1 VIIVF
6 STLHVTLEEGK
17 KAEEGECIASRKKL
31 ISCFKSSVTGKDAF
45 WLL

>member
-17 KAEEGECIASRKKL
+17 KAEGECIASRKKL